1 MITQYLSKEVN
12 SIMRIETTKVG
23 ENINVVI
30 EYGNQ
35 KDIKL
40 VTNTLEEDYHIRLRK
55 SILKNGGTLLEGS
68 SMIIFNSNKY
78 NINKLESIPRMKKE
92 DNN

>member
-55 SILKNGGTLLEGS
+55 SILKNGGTLLEES